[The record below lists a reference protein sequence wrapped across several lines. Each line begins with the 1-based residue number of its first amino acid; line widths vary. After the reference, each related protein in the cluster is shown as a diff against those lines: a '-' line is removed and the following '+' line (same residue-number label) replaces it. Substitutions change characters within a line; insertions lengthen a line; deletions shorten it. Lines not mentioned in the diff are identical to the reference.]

1 MFDKLICECLRVLSD
16 TGETDPASL
25 PSTLWGS
32 ASPGDEGTFSDRR
45 GWKKKLGMAR
55 SASWSSSDP
64 VYAPGTTCSALLPAL
79 EKGLPLRRLSVSNN
93 AKDKVSKPGARDHS
107 KPDQPFISYL
117 CFSSRLLPHSGEDE
131 KKRGAFCI
139 GQLKPQ
145 TLTIKRFFKYSSLQC
160 HLNSIFAPS
169 RQKLRIRKMT
179 LNGIYIL
186 CLYCEVF

>member
-1 MFDKLICECLRVLSD
+1 MLCIHVEMFDKLICECLRVLSD

-93 AKDKVSKPGARDHS
+93 AKDKVSKPGARDQFQAR
-107 KPDQPFISYL
+107 PAIYQLPVFQ
-117 CFSSRLLPHSGEDE
+117 FSIASTLRRRWE
-131 KKRGAFCI
+131 KKRSFLHWPA
-139 GQLKPQ
+139 KTPNTDHQ
-145 TLTIKRFFKYSSLQC
+145 T
-160 HLNSIFAPS
+160 
-169 RQKLRIRKMT
+169 
-179 LNGIYIL
+179 IL
-186 CLYCEVF
+186 